1 MPECETLARGRL
13 SQAKHAR
20 LVRITDKWEPVI
32 GEMIRINKKLD
43 RGFDSI
49 KT

>member
-1 MPECETLARGRL
+1 MT
-13 SQAKHAR
+13 
-20 LVRITDKWEPVI
+20 LVRITDKWKPVI
-32 GEMIRINKKLD
+32 GQMIRINKKLD